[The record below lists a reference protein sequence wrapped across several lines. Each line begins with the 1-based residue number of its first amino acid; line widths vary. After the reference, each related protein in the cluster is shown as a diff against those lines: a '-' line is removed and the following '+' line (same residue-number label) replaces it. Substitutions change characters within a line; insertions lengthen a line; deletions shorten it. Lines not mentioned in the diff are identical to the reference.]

1 VCKQFLSDERVCLRI
16 SSALRGLFPSH
27 FSTHGLRGGLH
38 SSAPSGLKKKTPGF
52 FSNPGVGLFWL
63 LHAAESAGVA
73 NSYWMVTFFG
83 FDEIPL
89 ATTKTELAPVSVFA
103 GATKLAETVALPVA
117 IPMVL
122 KFEVRA

>member
-1 VCKQFLSDERVCLRI
+1 MRI

-27 FSTHGLRGGLH
+27 FSTHGLRRRLH
-38 SSAPSGLKKKTPGF
+38 SDAALWLTKKAPGF
-52 FSNPGVGLFWL
+52 FCESRRRFVLV
-63 LHAAESAGVA
+63 ATRCQSAGVVNA
-73 NSYWMVTFFG
+73 YWMVTFFG